1 MIRTGLVRL
10 DSALLDLLASL
21 RLGSFRTWEFNHQ
34 AVLPATVFMIMPAAP
49 YPREGASS
57 RLRGSEWI
65 YNHRW
70 DVLLYM
76 SEERAQ
82 RLVQQLQ
89 MLERHAIDL
98 TQRETNLANIFR
110 EAQSAIESV
119 RALGEKDDSDAL
131 IPIGMGVFVKSR
143 VSSKDSVVLNVG
155 AGAALEKDRDSAL
168 NFLEAKIKEIQVA
181 IRDVS
186 AKRQETVGRLEQG
199 KQEMSKLLQS
209 DSHQHG

>member
-1 MIRTGLVRL
+1 M
-10 DSALLDLLASL
+10 
-21 RLGSFRTWEFNHQ
+21 
-34 AVLPATVFMIMPAAP
+34 
-49 YPREGASS
+49 
-57 RLRGSEWI
+57 
-65 YNHRW
+65 
-70 DVLLYM
+70 YM